1 MITLFRSKK
10 LQKEKEELINQPV
23 SALDNQSP
31 SNNSQ
36 KVELDSSTLPP
47 SNFSP
52 PASKII
58 QTYQDSY
65 LRLQA
70 EVDIATIHVDEIAS
84 KVALFYEKVRKIVD
98 WKEEHLV
105 RRSAIERILKR
116 KLISEI
122 SGLSLA
128 NSLNPEGM
136 AEPLVLELIR
146 GGHFPNDK
154 IPRKKITEVKNA
166 LEKYIFILKNNLLA
180 KNNHVTPKIKQKI
193 NFYEWILDIA
203 ACEIEEIL
211 GPPVR
216 EQALIDFMF
225 TSMRERIQITPQNA
239 IAEEEKNNQIYI
251 AILRALYRLDDPII
265 THHLLK
271 KRWKLWRNLPSSVYE
286 EASRKIIHVKK
297 EIEKELSHPY
307 SNKFYA
313 LCEKY
318 DTLYLILGDVLD
330 MFAKTPAQISK
341 TISDQ
346 KSLISYIKKAY
357 NNRLSTL
364 KSRLFRAAIYSTLS
378 IFVAGSLSLFIFE
391 IPLAKLF
398 YGNFNPLAI
407 VVDIM
412 LPTILMFILVALVR
426 PPKESNLDK
435 VIKEIIKIVYQF
447 EEKDVYEI
455 DLRKKRRI
463 IFNFLTSLLYL
474 IVNGISLAL
483 VFLMFRIAQVPV
495 TSLYLDTLN
504 VAMIVFA
511 ALVIRQRAKELTVE
525 EKVTF
530 WEFLIDVLSIP
541 IAKIGQWLANKW
553 KEYNIVSV
561 FFIALIDMPFSTFI
575 EFIEN
580 WRSFLKEKQAE
591 LH

>member
-1 MITLFRSKK
+1 
-10 LQKEKEELINQPV
+10 
-23 SALDNQSP
+23 
-31 SNNSQ
+31 
-36 KVELDSSTLPP
+36 
-47 SNFSP
+47 
-52 PASKII
+52 
-58 QTYQDSY
+58 
-65 LRLQA
+65 
-70 EVDIATIHVDEIAS
+70 
-84 KVALFYEKVRKIVD
+84 
-98 WKEEHLV
+98 
-105 RRSAIERILKR
+105 
-116 KLISEI
+116 
-122 SGLSLA
+122 
-128 NSLNPEGM
+128 
-136 AEPLVLELIR
+136 
-146 GGHFPNDK
+146 
-154 IPRKKITEVKNA
+154 
-166 LEKYIFILKNNLLA
+166 
-180 KNNHVTPKIKQKI
+180 
-193 NFYEWILDIA
+193 
-203 ACEIEEIL
+203 
-211 GPPVR
+211 
-216 EQALIDFMF
+216 
-225 TSMRERIQITPQNA
+225 
-239 IAEEEKNNQIYI
+239 
-251 AILRALYRLDDPII
+251 
-265 THHLLK
+265 
-271 KRWKLWRNLPSSVYE
+271 
-286 EASRKIIHVKK
+286 
-297 EIEKELSHPY
+297 
-307 SNKFYA
+307 
-313 LCEKY
+313 
-318 DTLYLILGDVLD
+318 

-341 TISDQ
+341 TVSDQ
-346 KSLISYIKKAY
+346 KNLIAYIQKAY
-357 NNRLSTL
+357 NKRLSTL
-364 KSRLFRAAIYSTLS
+364 KSRLYRAAIYSTLS

-474 IVNGISLAL
+474 IVNGVSLAL

-495 TSLYLDTLN
+495 TSLYIDTLN

-553 KEYNIVSV
+553 REYNIVSV

>member
-1 MITLFRSKK
+1 MITLTRLKK
-10 LQKEKEELINQPV
+10 LQKEKEEPTKQPV
-23 SALDNQSP
+23 SALEDQ
-31 SNNSQ
+31 
-36 KVELDSSTLPP
+36 LPP
-47 SNFSP
+47 SNLPKTEPNPQAPALSDFSS
-52 PASKII
+52 PASKLI
-58 QTYQDSY
+58 QTYQNYY
-65 LRLQA
+65 LRLQSA
-70 EVDIATIHVDEIAS
+70 VDIATIHVDEIAS
-84 KVALFYEKVRKIVD
+84 KVALFYEKIRKIVD

-105 RRSAIERILKR
+105 RKSAIERILKR

-122 SGLSLA
+122 SGFSLTS
-128 NSLNPEGM
+128 SLEPETT

-154 IPRKKITEVKNA
+154 IPRKKITEVKNT
-166 LEKYIFILKNNLLA
+166 LEKYIFILKNNPLA
-180 KNNHVTPKIKQKI
+180 KNNHLAPKIKQKI
-193 NFYEWILDIA
+193 NFFEWILDIA

-211 GPPVR
+211 EPPVR
-216 EQALIDFMF
+216 EQALIDFMV
-225 TSMRERIQITPQNA
+225 TSMQERIQITPAQA
-239 IAEEEKNNQIYI
+239 INEDEKNHQIYI
-251 AILRALYRLDDPII
+251 AVLRALFRLDDATI

-271 KRWKLWRNLPSSVYE
+271 KRWPSWKNLPPSLYK
-286 EASRKIIHVKK
+286 EASQKIIQVKK
-297 EIEKELSHPY
+297 ELEKELSHPY

-330 MFAKTPAQISK
+330 AFAKEPAQISQ

-346 KSLISYIKKAY
+346 KNLISYIQKAY
-357 NNRLSTL
+357 QKRLSTL
-364 KSRLFRAAIYSTLS
+364 KSRLYRAAIYSTLS

-391 IPLAKLF
+391 VPLAKLF
-398 YGNFNPLAI
+398 YGKFSPLAI

-426 PPKESNLDK
+426 PPKESNQDK
-435 VIKEIIKIVYQF
+435 VIKEIIKILYRF
-447 EEKDVYEI
+447 EEKDIYEI

-463 IFNFLTSLLYL
+463 IFNLLIGVLYL
-474 IVNGISLAL
+474 IVNGLSLAL
-483 VFLMFRIAQVPV
+483 VFLIFRLAQVPV
-495 TSLYLDTLN
+495 TSLYIDTIN

-525 EKVTF
+525 EGVTF
-530 WEFLIDVLSIP
+530 WEFLIDILSIP
-541 IAKIGQWLANKW
+541 IAKIGQWLADKW
-553 KEYNIVSV
+553 REYNVVSV

-575 EFIEN
+575 EFIES